1 MGLRYAGQEGSLTLI
16 NATTQEQLL
25 PSIGLESTSFGF
37 PFELTKKQF
46 IGRTGPDYREFAD
59 GWELEFKFEPQQA
72 DELVDYVLAVKAK
85 AKGETTTEFAV
96 QLRFASPDG
105 PTLQITLRDGH
116 FEGLPFE
123 LSGRSEFLTGTHRM
137 KGDEYKIQII

>member
-1 MGLRYAGQEGSLTLI
+1 MSLRYAGQEGALTLI

-46 IGRTGPDYREFAD
+46 IGQIGPDYREFAD
-59 GWELEFKFEPQQA
+59 GWETEFKFEPQQA
-72 DELVDYVLAVKAK
+72 DEVVAYVNVAKAK
-85 AKGETTTEFAV
+85 AEGKSTDEFAL

-123 LSGRSEFLTGTHRM
+123 LAGRTEFLTGTHRM
-137 KGDEYKIQII
+137 KGKTYKIQII